1 MLPVDRNATMRRERG
16 CRGRGGAL
24 SFQALHARRGQM
36 TSSTTAHD
44 RAIGATTCADL
55 IVQYLGLLDVPYVFG
70 VPGGNIDPLLS
81 ALARQQQ
88 ASGVRWVLT
97 RSEAGAGFMA
107 DGFARQSGV
116 IGACSATS
124 GPGCTNLLT
133 PVSNAYV
140 DGVPML
146 VITGQSAIRT
156 FGRGAMQEGAAS
168 GADTILMFK
177 GCTRYNALVSHPDQL
192 EHNLLA
198 ALSHATGPTPGPV
211 HISIAQ
217 DIFEA
222 AVDSDRD
229 PVSRYA
235 FFGQEVT
242 PDRLLLH
249 RLNILLRAY
258 NRGVVVIG
266 EGCAG
271 AMEEILSYAERRHW
285 PIVTTPA
292 GRGLMSADHP
302 LYRGVFGTAGHE
314 SARRTLTADEADI
327 VLVVGAN
334 LDEHATC
341 GWDGSTIL
349 SRRLLHISSNPEH
362 LARSYMAQMNLM
374 GSPRIVFSYLNQDS
388 PVRVPDGPAR
398 HGVLPAL
405 RDALGLPQRISLLHV
420 EDCSSD
426 SVPINPRRLFWSLSQ
441 KVPPGTRMYADAG
454 NAFYWAPHYWHP
466 RCERVVE
473 ANRMPISMGFA
484 AMGWAI
490 GAAIGGKLAG
500 PRNPVLCIT
509 GDGSYLMSAQEVS
522 VAQQLGLNVVF
533 LVLNNGVLGTVRHG
547 QRMRGLA
554 DTGNEL
560 PRTDFALM
568 ARALGVESYRI
579 RSLDELDALGVE
591 SLFSRDG
598 PVLLDVLVDA
608 EIAPPIGQR
617 VRNLQGSV

>member
-1 MLPVDRNATMRRERG
+1 
-16 CRGRGGAL
+16 
-24 SFQALHARRGQM
+24 M
-36 TSSTTAHD
+36 TPETIDAHD
-44 RAIGATTCADL
+44 GSIARTTCADL
-55 IVQYLGLLDVPYVFG
+55 IVHYLGLLGVPCVFG
-70 VPGGNIDPLLS
+70 VPGGNIDALLA
-81 ALARQQQ
+81 ALARRRE

-107 DGFARQSGV
+107 DGFARESGV
-116 IGACSATS
+116 IGVCSATS

-133 PVSNAYV
+133 PVSSAYV

-177 GCTRYNALVSHPDQL
+177 GCTRYNALVTHPDQL

-222 AVDSDRD
+222 SVAPDRE
-229 PVSRYA
+229 PASRHA

-258 NRGVVVIG
+258 RRGVVVVG

-271 AMEEILSYAERRHW
+271 AMEEILCYAERSGW
-285 PIVTTPA
+285 PIVTTPG

-302 LYRGVFGTAGHE
+302 LYRGVFGSAGHE
-314 SARRTLTADEADI
+314 SARRTLTAGEADI
-327 VLVVGAN
+327 VLVAGAN
-334 LDEHATC
+334 LDESATC

-374 GSPRIVFSYLNQDS
+374 GSPRIVFRYLNQES
-388 PVRVPDGPAR
+388 PAGAPAPPSPG
-398 HGVLPAL
+398 GVLPAL

-420 EDCSSD
+420 EDCSTD
-426 SVPINPRRLFWSLSQ
+426 GVPINPRRLFWRLSQ
-441 KVPPGTRMYADAG
+441 QVPPGTRLYADAG
-454 NAFYWAPHYWHP
+454 NAFFWASHYWHP

-484 AMGWAI
+484 AMGWAM

-509 GDGSYLMSAQEVS
+509 GDGSYLMNAQEIS
-522 VAQQLGLNVVF
+522 VAQQLGINVVL
-533 LVLNNGVLGTVRHG
+533 LVLNNGVLGTVKHG
-547 QRMRGLA
+547 QRMRGLE

-560 PRTDFALM
+560 PATDFALM
-568 ARALGVESYRI
+568 ARAMGIESHRI
-579 RSLDELDALGVE
+579 RSLDELDALGVA
-591 SLFSRDG
+591 SLFRREG
-598 PVLLDVLVDA
+598 PVLLDVLVDPA
-608 EIAPPIGQR
+608 IAPPIGQR
-617 VRNLQGSV
+617 VRNLQAPA

>member
-1 MLPVDRNATMRRERG
+1 
-16 CRGRGGAL
+16 
-24 SFQALHARRGQM
+24 M
-36 TSSTTAHD
+36 TPGTIDADDGSIAP
-44 RAIGATTCADL
+44 TTCAEL
-55 IVQYLGLLDVPYVFG
+55 IVQYLSLLDVPWVFG
-70 VPGGNIDPLLS
+70 VPGGNIDALLA
-81 ALARQQQ
+81 ALARGGE

-107 DGFARQSGV
+107 DGFARESGV
-116 IGACSATS
+116 IGVCSATS

-133 PVSNAYV
+133 PVSSAYV

-168 GADTILMFK
+168 GVDTILMFK

-222 AVDSDRD
+222 SVAPNRE
-229 PVSRYA
+229 PASRYA

-249 RLNILLRAY
+249 RLNILLRAFR
-258 NRGVVVIG
+258 RGVVVVG

-271 AMEEILSYAERRHW
+271 AMAEILCYAERRGW

-302 LYRGVFGTAGHE
+302 LYRGVFGSAGHE
-314 SARRTLTADEADI
+314 SARRTLTAEEADI
-327 VLVVGAN
+327 VLVAGAN
-334 LDEHATC
+334 LDESATC

-374 GSPRIVFSYLNQDS
+374 GSPRIVFRYLNQES
-388 PVRVPDGPAR
+388 PGGAPASPSP
-398 HGVLPAL
+398 GAVLPAL

-420 EDCSSD
+420 EDCSTD
-426 SVPINPRRLFWSLSQ
+426 SVPINPRRLFWRLSQ
-441 KVPPGTRMYADAG
+441 QVPPGTRLYADAG
-454 NAFYWAPHYWHP
+454 NAFFWALHYWHP

-484 AMGWAI
+484 AMGWAM

-500 PRNPVLCIT
+500 PCNPVLCIT
-509 GDGSYLMSAQEVS
+509 GDGSYLMNAQEIS
-522 VAQQLGLNVVF
+522 VAQQLGINVVF
-533 LVLNNGVLGTVRHG
+533 LVLNNGVLGTVKHG
-547 QRMRGLA
+547 QRMRGFE

-560 PRTDFALM
+560 PATDFALM
-568 ARALGVESYRI
+568 ARAMGVESYRI
-579 RSLDELDALGVE
+579 RSLEELDALGVA
-591 SLFSRDG
+591 SLFRRKG
-598 PVLLDVLVDA
+598 PVLLDVLVDPA
-608 EIAPPIGQR
+608 IAPPIGQR
-617 VRNLQGSV
+617 VRNLQGPA